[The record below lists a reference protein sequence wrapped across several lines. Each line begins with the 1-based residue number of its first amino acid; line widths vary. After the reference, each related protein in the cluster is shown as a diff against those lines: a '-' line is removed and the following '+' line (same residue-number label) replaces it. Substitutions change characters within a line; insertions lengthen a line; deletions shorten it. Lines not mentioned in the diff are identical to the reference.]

1 VIEQTFDFSSNKRE
15 KGMKTLKVLGFS
27 ITALAASVGSNAVVA
42 EELDFSPGF
51 YVVATA
57 GNTEIDYGSG
67 SKLGGNGYSIG
78 AGYDFNEYLAVEA
91 EFNNYFDF
99 QVGSLNYTITGTSV
113 RGLVR
118 YPLGA
123 WAPFVGYTY
132 ASAKETL
139 VVDGTTYSGAGSLSG
154 VSVGL
159 EVALTDTLALR
170 VISDNLETS
179 GVTTGTTSKIGIV
192 SRF

>member
-1 VIEQTFDFSSNKRE
+1 
-15 KGMKTLKVLGFS
+15 MKMMKALGAGLAVLV
-27 ITALAASVGSNAVVA
+27 ASVGSTVA
-42 EELDFSPGF
+42 TAAEQLDFSPGF

-57 GNTEIDYGSG
+57 GNTEIDYGG
-67 SKLGGNGYSIG
+67 GDKLGGNGYSIG
-78 AGYDFNEYLAVEA
+78 GGYDFNEFFAVEA

-99 QVGSLNYTITGTSV
+99 QVGSLNYTITGASF

-118 YPLGA
+118 YPFGA

-132 ASAKETL
+132 ANAKESL

-154 VSVGL
+154 VSVGF

-170 VISDNLETS
+170 FINDNLETS
-179 GVTTGTTSKIGIV
+179 GVAKGTTSKIGIV